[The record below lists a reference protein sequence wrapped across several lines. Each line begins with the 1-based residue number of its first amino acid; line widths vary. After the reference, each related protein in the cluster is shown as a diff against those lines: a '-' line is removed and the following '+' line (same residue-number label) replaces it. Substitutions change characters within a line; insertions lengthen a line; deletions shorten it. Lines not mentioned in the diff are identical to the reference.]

1 MYIKDSSSI
10 SPQMT
15 FTDEF
20 LTGDYKIH
28 SQNSF
33 TAFEPSYSETIPSS
47 LLRRMGKAVR
57 MGIGAALPLMDRN
70 EKLDGI
76 VIGTANGGLENCIN
90 FLNQIIDYDEGTLTP
105 THFVQS
111 TPNALAGQLALMSKN
126 TGYNVTHVNGPL
138 AFENALLD
146 AMMFLEGKITKTS
159 LLLGAVEEISNY
171 NYNIDLLAGRYKSDS
186 VTNDYLIKSQTN
198 GSICGEG
205 ATMFVVSNDEN
216 NALAKIVDLKQINFP
231 TKSEL
236 EIKLNQFF
244 IDNELTL
251 KNIDLLVLG
260 NNGDIQF
267 DFLYDDVK
275 SFFPADIEYV
285 YYKNFVG
292 DYRTSSAFALF
303 LTTHLL
309 NGQLQNHIGIE
320 GNITKT
326 PKTILIYNQ
335 FEGIQHSL
343 IIVESIEHQKRNQ
356 IITSKYI

>member
-1 MYIKDSSSI
+1 MYIKDLSSI
-10 SPQMT
+10 SPQIT

-20 LTGDYKIH
+20 LNGDFKIH
-28 SQNSF
+28 TNTFYS
-33 TAFEPSYSETIPSS
+33 AIEPSYSETIPSS

-57 MGIGAALPLMDRN
+57 MGIGAAMPLIERN

-90 FLNQIIDYDEGTLTP
+90 FLNQIIDYDEGMLTP

-111 TPNALAGQLALMSKN
+111 TPNALAGQIALMSKN
-126 TGYNVTHVNGPL
+126 TGYNVTHVNGAL

-146 AMMFLEGKITKTS
+146 AMMFLELNERNSS
-159 LLLGAVEEISNY
+159 LIIGAVEEISNY
-171 NYNIDLLAGRYKSDS
+171 NYNIDQLANRYKEECVS
-186 VTNDYLIKSQTN
+186 NDKLIQTKTN
-198 GSICGEG
+198 GSVCGEG
-205 ATMFVVSNDEN
+205 STMFVVTNDSN

-251 KNIDLLVLG
+251 ENIDLLVLG

-275 SFFPADIEYV
+275 SFFPADTEYV

-309 NGQLQNHIGIE
+309 NGQLLNHAGIE
-320 GNITKT
+320 GDLTKI

-343 IIVESIEHQKRNQ
+343 ILVKSVEE
-356 IITSKYI
+356 

>member
-1 MYIKDSSSI
+1 MYIKDVSAI

-20 LTGDYKIH
+20 VNGDYKIH
-28 SQNSF
+28 AKNTYS
-33 TAFEPSYSETIPSS
+33 AFEPSYSETIPSS

-57 MGIGAALPLMDRN
+57 MGIGTALPLINRN

-111 TPNALAGQLALMSKN
+111 TPNALAGQLALMTKN
-126 TGYNVTHVNGPL
+126 TGYNATHVNGPF

-146 AMMFLEGKITKTS
+146 SMMFLEGEKNKTS

-171 NYNIDLLAGRYKSDS
+171 NYNIDLLAGRYKTEN
-186 VTNDYLIKSQTN
+186 VTNDLLIRSQTN

-205 ATMFVVSNDEN
+205 STMFVVSNDAK
-216 NALAKIVDLKQINFP
+216 NALAKIVNLKQINFP
-231 TKSEL
+231 T
-236 EIKLNQFF
+236 EIDLKNKLHQFF
-244 IDNELTL
+244 TENEITPE
-251 KNIDLLVLG
+251 NIDLLILG

-267 DFLYDDVK
+267 DSWYDLVK
-275 SFFPADIEYV
+275 SFFPVVTDYV

-292 DYRTSSAFALF
+292 EYRTSSAFALF
-303 LTTHLL
+303 LAAQLL
-309 NGQLQNHIGIE
+309 KGQLQNHKGVE
-320 GNITKT
+320 GQLNKT

-335 FEGIQHSL
+335 FEGIHHSL
-343 IIVESIEHQKRNQ
+343 IFVKSVD
-356 IITSKYI
+356 

>member
-15 FTDEF
+15 FTYEF
-20 LTGDYKIH
+20 LNGDYRIH
-28 SQNSF
+28 TKNIF

-57 MGIGAALPLMDRN
+57 MGIGTALPLIERN

-146 AMMFLEGKITKTS
+146 AMMFLEGEKSNTS
-159 LLLGAVEEISNY
+159 LLLGAVEEISTY
-171 NYNIDLLAGRYKSDS
+171 NYNIDLLAGRYKEECVSNDKLIETNTIGS
-186 VTNDYLIKSQTN
+186 V
-198 GSICGEG
+198 CGEG
-205 ATMFVVSNDEN
+205 STMFVVTNDSNN
-216 NALAKIVDLKQINFP
+216 TLAKIVDLKQINFP

-244 IDNELTL
+244 IDNELTFE
-251 KNIDLLVLG
+251 NIDLLVLG

-267 DFLYDDVK
+267 DSWYDDVK
-275 SFFPADIEYV
+275 SFFPEDTEYV

-309 NGQLQNHIGIE
+309 NGQLQNHKGIE
-320 GNITKT
+320 GNLTKT

-343 IIVESIEHQKRNQ
+343 ILVKSIEAQKRN
-356 IITSKYI
+356 